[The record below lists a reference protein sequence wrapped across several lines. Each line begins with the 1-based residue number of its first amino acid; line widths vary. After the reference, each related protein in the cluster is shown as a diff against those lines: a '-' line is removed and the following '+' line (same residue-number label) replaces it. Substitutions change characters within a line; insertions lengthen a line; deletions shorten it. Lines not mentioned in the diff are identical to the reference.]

1 MIAYPK
7 VDGSRK
13 SEYGEEYNKL
23 DGNGNNDNKIEYEFT
38 IHYDDGIA
46 SDYAIASGSVPVNYD
61 YSRIIANRLIVDN
74 KGNRKK
80 ENVQRYFWDGGITSN
95 TPLRELI
102 QSHKDYWLDVVGKG
116 KDDAVIPDLDVYI
129 VDVWPT
135 KEETIPMDHDS
146 VIDRKYDLLLC
157 DKTDYDEK
165 VADIVSDYVGFV
177 SKVKGLAVEA
187 IDGIVDEKKK
197 NLQTRL
203 ESIYK
208 TEAKSSHRNGKPRI
222 YQDLLKG
229 RFDINVIRIQR
240 IDNADNDISTK
251 LFDYSTDT
259 IKQLR
264 QDGYHDA
271 QKALNGYHTPPT
283 RP

>member
-1 MIAYPK
+1 
-7 VDGSRK
+7 
-13 SEYGEEYNKL
+13 
-23 DGNGNNDNKIEYEFT
+23 
-38 IHYDDGIA
+38 
-46 SDYAIASGSVPVNYD
+46 
-61 YSRIIANRLIVDN
+61 
-74 KGNRKK
+74 
-80 ENVQRYFWDGGITSN
+80 
-95 TPLRELI
+95 
-102 QSHKDYWLDVVGKG
+102 
-116 KDDAVIPDLDVYI
+116 
-129 VDVWPT
+129 
-135 KEETIPMDHDS
+135 MDHDS

-157 DKTDYDEK
+157 DKTDYNKK

-240 IDNADNDISTK
+240 TDNADNDISTK

-271 QKALNGYHTPPT
+271 QKALNGYHTPPAKT
-283 RP
+283 LTISQKIDMNTTIAT

>member
-1 MIAYPK
+1 MK
-7 VDGSRK
+7 Q
-13 SEYGEEYNKL
+13 L
-23 DGNGNNDNKIEYEFT
+23 
-38 IHYDDGIA
+38 
-46 SDYAIASGSVPVNYD
+46 
-61 YSRIIANRLIVDN
+61 
-74 KGNRKK
+74 
-80 ENVQRYFWDGGITSN
+80 
-95 TPLRELI
+95 
-102 QSHKDYWLDVVGKG
+102 
-116 KDDAVIPDLDVYI
+116 
-129 VDVWPT
+129 
-135 KEETIPMDHDS
+135 
-146 VIDRKYDLLLC
+146 
-157 DKTDYDEK
+157 
-165 VADIVSDYVGFV
+165 
-177 SKVKGLAVEA
+177 

-240 IDNADNDISTK
+240 TDNADNDISTK

-271 QKALNGYHTPPT
+271 QKALNGYHTPPH